1 MIETVQCAGAD
12 FCEELSG
19 SGDTSFTRFY
29 EGDPPSRLIYSTES
43 LTLMADMSPLVLGHL
58 LLLPSSHYLSFAQ
71 VLSLHVAE
79 VRDLLAGFLPLY
91 RETFGEPLILE
102 HGSSAGQGSHA
113 CITHAHLHFLPVDGD
128 AVDALLVGD
137 SLTYLDLGDLGELA
151 LPPWPSSA
159 YFLRVYR
166 EKYRVYRPT
175 GEQKRQYLRSI
186 VGAVLA
192 IEEPEWDYAVV
203 MRKAALRET
212 MRMVDYWPGKLG
224 ETVMTADAEVARVR

>member
-19 SGDTSFTRFY
+19 SGDTSFARFY
-29 EGDPPSRLIYSTES
+29 EGDPPSRLICSTKN
-43 LTLMADMSPLVLGHL
+43 LTLLADMSPLVPGHL

-71 VLSLHVAE
+71 VLFRHEAE
-79 VRDLLAGFLPLY
+79 VRGFLADFLPRY

-102 HGSSAGQGSHA
+102 HGSSEGQESQA

-128 AVDALLVGD
+128 RVDDLLIGD
-137 SLTYLDLGDLGELA
+137 SLTYEDLGSFGELA

-166 EKYRVYRPT
+166 DKFRVYRPT
-175 GEQKRQYLRSI
+175 GQQKRQYLRSI

-192 IEEPEWDYAVV
+192 IEDPEWDYAVV
-203 MRKAALRET
+203 MRKGDLRET
-212 MRMVDYWPGKLG
+212 MRMVDRW
-224 ETVMTADAEVARVR
+224 

>member
-19 SGDTSFTRFY
+19 SGDTSFARFY
-29 EGDPPSRLIYSTES
+29 EGDPPSRLIWSTES
-43 LTLMADMSPLVLGHL
+43 LTLLADMSPLAIGHL
-58 LLLPSSHYLSFAQ
+58 LLLPSDHYLSFAQ
-71 VLSLHVAE
+71 VLSLHAAE
-79 VRDLLAGFLPLY
+79 VYDFLADFVPLY

-102 HGSSAGQGSHA
+102 HGSSDGQESHA

-128 AVDALLVGD
+128 RVDDLLIGD
-137 SLTYLDLGDLGELA
+137 SLAYEDLGSLGELA

-166 EKYRVYRPT
+166 DKIRVYRPT
-175 GEQKRQYLRSI
+175 GGQKRQYLRSI

-192 IEEPEWDYAVV
+192 IEDPEWDYAVV
-203 MRKAALRET
+203 MRKEELRRT
-212 MRMVDYWPGKLG
+212 MRMVDHW
-224 ETVMTADAEVARVR
+224 